1 MASIT
6 VSISSC
12 MNLGYWGGEEGGEGK
27 EGKREERRKGGRE
40 GGRNWQNLVSSD
52 VYSSQDWAPRVLL
65 SCFAVLYVVSFVSYV
80 YTYPTL
86 YITAIE
92 WKEVMNHNSLP

>member
-12 MNLGYWGGEEGGEGK
+12 MNQGYWGGEEGGRGRRGRGEKRGGK
-27 EGKREERRKGGRE
+27 EGGREEEIGE
-40 GGRNWQNLVSSD
+40 MCNTPQNLVSSD
-52 VYSSQDWAPRVLL
+52 VYSSQGRAPRVLL

-80 YTYPTL
+80 YTHIPPCTL
-86 YITAIE
+86 
-92 WKEVMNHNSLP
+92 LP